1 MPEAH
6 KLEVLLLRDP
16 LVVLQVVLLLR
27 HDDLGARGSAIL
39 AVYARLGHD
48 SIPILRYAPPLAP
61 VAVVFVVVPIRLTIR
76 HRSQALLRHPL
87 VHPLVKPDVV
97 HIRAPI
103 LALEHL
109 SGFCLSRPC
118 ERKP

>member
-16 LVVLQVVLLLR
+16 LVVLQVVFLLR
-27 HDDLGARGSAIL
+27 HDDLGAFGRAIL

-76 HRSQALLRHPL
+76 HRSQALLWHPF
-87 VHPLVKPDVV
+87 VHPLVEPNVVDV
-97 HIRAPI
+97 RAPI

-109 SGFCLSRPC
+109 SGFCLSHPY
-118 ERKP
+118 KSKS